1 MPRVSSEPLPSA
13 VTTGQ
18 IARLLGMTERVIA
31 GRKADGRLP
40 THPEGGID
48 LREIV
53 RAGVDALAV
62 AQASTTPMN
71 PLDRARTEVLEQQ
84 RDRLALLNAQIRG
97 ESIQAADLDAV
108 VGALCDAIRQRVL
121 ALPTRATPRVIGKA
135 EADVLEILTEEAHDA
150 CGELAATELVG
161 ATKDRARRR
170 ASRGASGDE
179 DPAEAGAPAKVDAQ
193 PVG

>member
-1 MPRVSSEPLPSA
+1 MPRVASEPIPDGCSA
-13 VTTGQ
+13 GA
-18 IARLLGMTERVIA
+18 IAQVLGVTERVVTA
-31 GRKADGRLP
+31 RRQDGRLP
-40 THPEGGID
+40 KLADGRID
-48 LREIV
+48 LHAVV
-53 RAGVDALAV
+53 RAGVNALAA
-62 AQASTTPMN
+62 AQSATTPMN

-84 RDRLALLNAQIRG
+84 RDRLALLNGQIRG
-97 ESIQAADLDAV
+97 ESIQAADLEAV
-108 VGALCDAIRQRVL
+108 VGAMCDAVRQRVL

-179 DPAEAGAPAKVDAQ
+179 DPAEAGASAKADA
-193 PVG
+193 